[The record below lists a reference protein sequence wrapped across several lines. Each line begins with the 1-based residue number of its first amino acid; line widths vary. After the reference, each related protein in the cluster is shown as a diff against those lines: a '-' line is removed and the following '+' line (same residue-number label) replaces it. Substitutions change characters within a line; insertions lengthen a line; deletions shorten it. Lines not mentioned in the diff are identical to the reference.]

1 MKLRSLVLT
10 LTAGMALAGFGVPAA
25 AAQFSDS
32 QKAEIES
39 IVYNYL
45 LNNPD
50 VMIEVGEK
58 LKARQEQ
65 IQEAQRDK
73 AVQAII
79 ANPNIPQSGAEKPK
93 HTIIEFFDHNCG
105 YCKQAKPHT
114 MKLLEK
120 RNDVRYF
127 YLEFPILTEVSYTA
141 ARTGVAI
148 YAMNP
153 ELYVKYNNDLM
164 TRKSRLQNE
173 VEIQAAVEQ
182 LGLKWSEVQALA
194 KSPAVND
201 VLSQIRSLAD
211 QMQVTGTPSFI
222 IDGKPMHGAPRSVD
236 TIESFFK

>member
-93 HTIIEFFDHNCG
+93 HTIIEFFDYNCG

-173 VEIQAAVEQ
+173 
-182 LGLKWSEVQALA
+182 G
-194 KSPAVND
+194 
-201 VLSQIRSLAD
+201 
-211 QMQVTGTPSFI
+211 
-222 IDGKPMHGAPRSVD
+222 
-236 TIESFFK
+236 